1 MNIPKLKKIKTKK
14 NYHGIPLEDDYSWVD
29 QPNILEVLKDPKKL
43 DPEVKDYIESNN
55 KFTENYFKDVKNLQK
70 DLFNEIKGKIKLD
83 DTGLKYKDKRYF
95 YWSKTEAKGNYG
107 KRMRQLIDGS
117 KPEEIFFDGDVE
129 KKKSGSEYFGVG
141 VVSTSYCDNFIAY
154 SLDLKGSEY
163 YTIYLRDLRT
173 GKNERDLIENTSG
186 SITWSLDSKSFF
198 YSKLDEYHRPRQIFK
213 HVIGTS
219 SDQDQLIFE
228 EKDETF
234 TCGIGITSDE
244 KYFIIGTSDHI
255 TTEEYFFPTDAKEI
269 KPMLFQ
275 KRKKDVRYSIDSW
288 QGYFYV
294 HTNEEARDYKVLRC
308 KTDQINKL
316 EVFIPSKKETVIG
329 GLEFLDNYILRSEKS
344 DAIPKLYVRNIKTNK
359 EEEIKVSDEAIGVPG
374 VSLMQRD
381 TNTTMIRVGWESM
394 ATPGRVYEYDI
405 ISKEKKL
412 VKETE
417 IPSGHDPNKYI
428 VERIKAESHDGQMIP
443 ISLVRLKTA
452 KQDGSS
458 KILLYAYGAY
468 KHSISPS
475 FSASRFCL
483 VDRGI
488 TFAIAHVRGGG
499 DLGDKHHEKG
509 KKKFKKNTFL
519 DYIACANHL
528 IEQRYTHKGGICF
541 YGGSAGGL
549 TGGAVANMKPDL
561 FFGMLL
567 LVPFVDTMTTMLNEK
582 LPLTPGEWEMWGN
595 PIKSKEYFEYIL
607 SYSPY
612 NNLDRKDY
620 PPMLITTSLFDNR
633 VLYSEPVK
641 YIAKLRDKKSDNNIQ
656 LLKCKME
663 AAGHGG
669 MSGRDNAITELA
681 EEYSFILKSAK
692 ILNNNLKK

>member
-1 MNIPKLKKIKTKK
+1 MNIPKLRKNKTKK
-14 NYHGIPLEDDYSWVD
+14 NYHGITLEDDYSWVD

-43 DPEVKDYIESNN
+43 DTEVKDYIEANN
-55 KFTENYFKDVKNLQK
+55 EITENYFKDVKDFQK
-70 DLFNEIKGKIKLD
+70 HLFNEIKGKIKLD
-83 DTGLKYKDKRYF
+83 DTGLKYKDKKYY
-95 YWSKTEAKGNYG
+95 YWTKTEAKGNYG

-117 KPEEIFFDGDVE
+117 KPEEIFFDGDLE

-141 VVSTSYCDNFIAY
+141 TVSTSYCDNFIAY

-173 GKNERDLIENTSG
+173 GKNEKDIIENTSG
-186 SITWSLDSKSFF
+186 SVTWSLDNKSFF
-198 YSKLDEYHRPRQIFK
+198 YSKLDKYHRPRQIFK

-219 SDQDQLIFE
+219 SNQDQLIFE

-269 KPMLFQ
+269 NLTLFR
-275 KRKKDVRYSIDSW
+275 KRKNDVRYSIDSW
-288 QGYFYV
+288 QGFFYV

-308 KTDQINKL
+308 KNDQINKL
-316 EVFIPSKKETVIG
+316 EVFLPPKEETVIG
-329 GLEFLDNYILRSEKS
+329 GLEFLDDYILRSEKS
-344 DAIPKLYVRNIKTNK
+344 DAITKLYVRDIKTNK

-374 VSLMQRD
+374 ISLMQRD

-405 ISKEKKL
+405 VSKKKKL
-412 VKETE
+412 VKEIE
-417 IPSGHDPNKYI
+417 IPSGHDANKYI

-452 KQDGSS
+452 KQDGNS

-483 VDRGI
+483 IDRGI

-528 IEQRYTHKGGICF
+528 IEQRYTYKGGICF

-549 TGGAVANMKPDL
+549 TGGAVANMAPDL

-612 NNLDRKDY
+612 NNLDKKDY

-681 EEYSFILKSAK
+681 EEYSFILKSAN
-692 ILNNNLKK
+692 ILK

>member
-1 MNIPKLKKIKTKK
+1 MNIPKLKKIKTTK
-14 NYHGIPLEDDYSWVD
+14 NYHGILLEDDYSWVD
-29 QPNILEVLKDPKKL
+29 QPNILDVLKDPKKL
-43 DPEVKDYIESNN
+43 NTEVKDYIEANN
-55 KFTENYFKDVKNLQK
+55 KITEDYFADVKKLQK
-70 DLFNEIKGKIKLD
+70 NLFNEIKGKIKLD
-83 DTGLKYKDKRYF
+83 DTGLKYKDKKYF
-95 YWSKTEAKGNYG
+95 YWAKTEAKGNYG

-117 KPEEIFFDGDVE
+117 KPEEVFFDGDLE

-141 VVSTSYCDNFIAY
+141 TVSTSYCDNFIAY

-163 YTIYLRDLRT
+163 YTIYLRDLIT
-173 GKNERDLIENTSG
+173 GKNEKDVIENTSG
-186 SITWSLDSKSFF
+186 SITWALDNKSFF
-198 YSKLDEYHRPRQIFK
+198 YSKLDKYHRPRQIFK

-228 EKDETF
+228 EEDETF

-255 TTEEYFFPTDAKEI
+255 TTEEYFFPTNTKEI
-269 KPMLFQ
+269 NPTLFK
-275 KRKKDVRYSIDSW
+275 KRKNDVRYSIDSW

-294 HTNEEARDYKVLRC
+294 HTNEGARDYKVLRC
-308 KTDQINKL
+308 KTNQIDKL
-316 EVFIPSKKETVIG
+316 EVFIPAKKETVIG
-329 GLEFLDNYILRSEKS
+329 GFEFLDDYILRSEKS
-344 DAIPKLYVRNIKTNK
+344 DAIPKLFVRNIKTNK
-359 EEEIKVSDEAIGVPG
+359 EEEIKISNEPIGVPG
-374 VSLMQRD
+374 ISLMQRD
-381 TNTTMIRVGWESM
+381 TNTTVIRVGWESM

-405 ISKEKKL
+405 VTKEKKL

-417 IPSGHDPNKYI
+417 IPSGHDPSNYV
-428 VERIKAESHDGQMIP
+428 VERIKARSHDGRMVP
-443 ISLVRLKTA
+443 ISLVRLKDS
-452 KQDGSS
+452 KQDGKS
-458 KILLYAYGAY
+458 KVLLYSYGAY
-468 KHSISPS
+468 KHSVNCS

-488 TFAIAHVRGGG
+488 TFAIAHIRGGG
-499 DLGDKHHEKG
+499 DLGDSWHTEG
-509 KKKFKKNTFL
+509 KKKLKKNTFL
-519 DYIACANHL
+519 DYVACANHL
-528 IEQRYTHKGGICF
+528 IEQRYTYKGGICF

-549 TGGAVANMKPDL
+549 TGGAVANLSPDL

-567 LVPFVDTMTTMLNEK
+567 LVPFVDTMTTMLNDK

-612 NNLDRKDY
+612 NNIEKKDY
-620 PPMLITTSLFDNR
+620 PSMLITTSLFDNR

-641 YIAKLRDKKSDNNIQ
+641 YIAKLRDLKTDNNNQ
-656 LLKCKME
+656 LLKCKLE

-692 ILNNNLKK
+692 IFK

>member
-43 DPEVKDYIESNN
+43 NPEVRDYIEANN
-55 KFTENYFKDVKNLQK
+55 KITEDYFKDTK
-70 DLFNEIKGKIKLD
+70 DLQNKLFKEIKGKIKLD
-83 DTGLKYKDKRYF
+83 DSSLKYKDARYY
-95 YWSKTEAKGNYG
+95 YWSKTQADGNYG

-117 KPEEIFFDGDVE
+117 KSEEVFFDGDLE

-141 VVSTSYCDNFIAY
+141 AVSTSYCDNFLAY

-173 GKNERDLIENTSG
+173 GKNEKDIIENTGG

-198 YSKLDEYHRPRQIFK
+198 YSKLDKYHRPRQIFK
-213 HVIGTS
+213 HVVGTS
-219 SDQDQLIFE
+219 VDKDQLVFE

-255 TTEEYFFPTDAKEI
+255 TTEEYFFPADSEEI
-269 KPMLFQ
+269 KPTLFK
-275 KRKKDVRYSIDSW
+275 KRKNDVRYSIDSW
-288 QGYFYV
+288 KGYFYV
-294 HTNEEARDYKVLRC
+294 HTNEDARDYKVLRC
-308 KTDQINKL
+308 KTNQIDNL
-316 EVFIPSKKETVIG
+316 EIYISPKKETVIG
-329 GLEFLDNYILRSEKS
+329 GFEFLDNYIIRSEKS
-344 DAIPKLYVRNIKTNK
+344 DAISKLYVRNIKTNN
-359 EEEIKVSDEAIGVPG
+359 EEEIKVSDEVIGVPG

-381 TNTTMIRVGWESM
+381 TNTTKIRVGWESM
-394 ATPGRVYEYDI
+394 ATPGRIYEFDI

-417 IPSGHDPNKYI
+417 IPSGHDPNNYV
-428 VERIKAESHDGQMIP
+428 VERIKAKSHDGRLIP
-443 ISLVRLKTA
+443 ISLIRLKSS
-452 KQDGSS
+452 KQNGSS

-483 VDRGI
+483 IDRGI
-488 TFAIAHVRGGG
+488 TFAIAHIRGGG
-499 DLGDKHHEKG
+499 DLGDIWHQEG

-519 DYIACANHL
+519 DYVACANHL
-528 IEQRYTHKGGICF
+528 IEQRYTYKGGICF

-549 TGGAVANMKPDL
+549 TGGAVANMAPDL

-582 LPLTPGEWEMWGN
+582 LPLTPGEWEMWGD
-595 PIKSKEYFEYIL
+595 PIKNKEYFEYIL

-612 NNLDRKDY
+612 NNLDKKDY
-620 PPMLITTSLFDNR
+620 PQMLITTSLFDNR

-641 YIAKLRDKKSDNNIQ
+641 YIAKLRDLKSDNNTQ

-681 EEYSFILKSAK
+681 EEYSFILKSGK
-692 ILNNNLKK
+692 IFK

>member
-1 MNIPKLKKIKTKK
+1 MNIPKLRKNKTKK
-14 NYHGIPLEDDYSWVD
+14 NYHGITLEDDYSWVD

-43 DPEVKDYIESNN
+43 DTEVKDYIEANN
-55 KFTENYFKDVKNLQK
+55 EITENYFKDVKDFQK
-70 DLFNEIKGKIKLD
+70 HLFNEIKGKIKLD
-83 DTGLKYKDKRYF
+83 DTGLKYKDKKYY
-95 YWSKTEAKGNYG
+95 YWTKTEAKGNYG

-117 KPEEIFFDGDVE
+117 KPEEIFFDGDLE

-141 VVSTSYCDNFIAY
+141 TVSTSYCDNFIAY

-173 GKNERDLIENTSG
+173 GKNEKDIIENTSG
-186 SITWSLDSKSFF
+186 SVTWSLDNKSFF
-198 YSKLDEYHRPRQIFK
+198 YSKLDKYHRPRQIFK

-219 SDQDQLIFE
+219 SNQDQLIFE

-269 KPMLFQ
+269 NLTLFQ
-275 KRKKDVRYSIDSW
+275 KRKNDVRYSIDSW
-288 QGYFYV
+288 QGFFYV

-308 KTDQINKL
+308 KNDQINKL
-316 EVFIPSKKETVIG
+316 EVFLPPKEETVIG
-329 GLEFLDNYILRSEKS
+329 GLEFLDDYILRSEKS
-344 DAIPKLYVRNIKTNK
+344 DAITKLYVRDIKTNK

-374 VSLMQRD
+374 ISLMQRD

-405 ISKEKKL
+405 VSKEKKL
-412 VKETE
+412 VKEIE
-417 IPSGHDPNKYI
+417 IPSGHDANKYI

-452 KQDGSS
+452 KQDGNS

-483 VDRGI
+483 IDRGI

-499 DLGDKHHEKG
+499 ELGDKHHEKG

-549 TGGAVANMKPDL
+549 TGGAVVNMAPDL

-607 SYSPY
+607 SYAPY
-612 NNLDRKDY
+612 NNLDKKDY

-681 EEYSFILKSAK
+681 EEYSFILKSAN
-692 ILNNNLKK
+692 ILK